1 MSSATYQPSY
11 QLTTGVTLL
20 DHGLAGLMP
29 DRRTGSYVADL
40 DDGREYNE
48 ADALASS
55 GDYFV
60 ALASRLDQLAQSLPR
75 DGAEQIELEHIVS
88 TLFYIQ
94 KHYAIVAKSKLRK

>member
-1 MSSATYQPSY
+1 VAYRLS
-11 QLTTGVTLL
+11 TGVTVL
-20 DHGLAGLMP
+20 DHGLLSWLPGRPA
-29 DRRTGSYVADL
+29 TSYVADI

-60 ALASRLDQLAQSLPR
+60 ALASRLDQLAQNMTR
-75 DGAEQIELEHIVS
+75 DSAEQIELEHIVS

>member
-1 MSSATYQPSY
+1 MSSATYQLS
-11 QLTTGVTLL
+11 GGATLL
-20 DHGLAGLMP
+20 QHGLAGLWP
-29 DRRTGSYVADL
+29 RRQSQVADL

-60 ALASRLDQLAQSLPR
+60 ALASRLDHLAQTLPL
-75 DGAEQIELEHIVS
+75 DSAEQIEIEHIVS

-94 KHYAIVAKSKLRK
+94 KHYTIIAKSKLRK